1 MNDLNTIAK
10 LASTS
15 DAQAARMV
23 ADGTHA
29 DLIDQITASPY
40 QSGGSGRALP
50 GDPSRQPLIT
60 RRRLAVGLPAAAA
73 VAVAALV
80 ITSAGNPGQHLGPL
94 NVGPAKAAA
103 ALTFTRHGRYI
114 EVIVRDPLA
123 DEKKYNAEFKAH
135 GLQIRLGLVAA
146 SPSLVGTVVYSDGG
160 SAIKPITAIG
170 KCWTGGGG
178 SQCPVGLRV
187 PIDYHG
193 TANLVFGRAARPGE
207 RYETTAPATVRG
219 EVLYGL
225 RVAGRRV
232 RAVLAMLAARHVT
245 VGEYNFAKP
254 GKGGVLGRHVPLNW
268 FVYEADPWAPGQVLL
283 FVGKTRHEKF
293 YAGSSKLPSPKATR
307 APGI

>member
-1 MNDLNTIAK
+1 MNDLSTIAQ

-23 ADGTHA
+23 AESTHE
-29 DLIDQITASPY
+29 DLIDRITATAY
-40 QSGGSGRALP
+40 QPSGRDRA
-50 GDPSRQPLIT
+50 SRGAGRPPVIT

-73 VAVAALV
+73 VAVATLV
-80 ITSAGNPGQHLGPL
+80 ITSAGHPGQHVGPI

-135 GLQIRLGLVAA
+135 GLHIRLGLVAA
-146 SPSLVGTVVYSDGG
+146 SPSLVGTLVYSDGG
-160 SAIKPITAIG
+160 SAITPITAIG
-170 KCWTGGGG
+170 RCWTGGGG

-225 RVAGRRV
+225 RVAGHRV
-232 RAVLAMLAARHVT
+232 RAVLSMLAARHVT
-245 VGEYNFAKP
+245 VGEYNFQKP
-254 GKGGVLGRHVPLNW
+254 GKGGVLGRQVPRNW
-268 FVYEADPWAPGQVLL
+268 FVYEADPWAPGQVML
-283 FVGKTRHEKF
+283 FVGQTRQQKF
-293 YAGSSKLPSPKATR
+293 YAGPPSKLPAPKVTR
-307 APGI
+307 APGS

>member
-40 QSGGSGRALP
+40 QSGRGLRGAA
-50 GDPSRQPLIT
+50 RQPVLT

-80 ITSAGNPGQHLGPL
+80 ITSAGNPGQHLGPI

-103 ALTFTRHGRYI
+103 ALTFTRQGRYI
-114 EVIVRDPLA
+114 EVLVRDPLA

-135 GLQIRLGLVAA
+135 GLHIRLGLVAA
-146 SPSLVGTVVYSDGG
+146 SPSLVGTLVYMDGG
-160 SAIKPITAIG
+160 PAIKPITAIG

-245 VGEYNFAKP
+245 VGEYNFSKL
-254 GKGGVLGRHVPLNW
+254 GKGGVAGRQVPLNW